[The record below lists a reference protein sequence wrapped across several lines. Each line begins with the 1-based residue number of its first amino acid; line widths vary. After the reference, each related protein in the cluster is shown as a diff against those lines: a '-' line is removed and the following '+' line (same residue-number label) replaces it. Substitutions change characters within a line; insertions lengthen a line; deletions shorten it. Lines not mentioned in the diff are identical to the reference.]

1 MMKMKRYIYMII
13 AGLLVLGGCK
23 GEQQEQVLGP
33 EETVEAFCRAVAAK
47 DMDRAMELCD
57 TVAMKGYID
66 GWTRAWEELEQ
77 KDSSALRIASGMLT
91 EAAFTVVKT
100 EKAGDDRMVTYTL
113 ETGGKSK
120 TRRAI
125 VRKEEGEW
133 RVAEMTD
140 VQ

>member
-1 MMKMKRYIYMII
+1 MKMKRAIYIMI
-13 AGLLVLGGCK
+13 AVLPVLSGCR
-23 GEQQEQVLGP
+23 GERQEQVLGP
-33 EETVEAFCRAVAAK
+33 EDTVEAFCRAMAAG

-57 TVAMKGYID
+57 TVAMKGYLE
-66 GWTRAWEELEQ
+66 GWTRTWNELAQE
-77 KDSSALRIASGMLT
+77 DSSALRIASGMLA
-91 EAAFTVVKT
+91 EGEFTVVKT

-113 ETGGKSK
+113 ETGGKSN

-133 RVAEMTD
+133 RVADMTD